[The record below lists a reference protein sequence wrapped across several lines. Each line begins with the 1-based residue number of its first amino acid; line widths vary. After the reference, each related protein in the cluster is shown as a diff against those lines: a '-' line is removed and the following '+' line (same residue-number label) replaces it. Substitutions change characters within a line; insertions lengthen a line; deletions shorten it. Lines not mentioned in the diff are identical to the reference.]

1 MISSTKKLI
10 NGLFILRLGDYNM
23 QKDNVELKVSYQG
36 KLEEVSAG
44 LESAVSRELRSKT
57 GLMGDVSLTNLR
69 YAVILQP
76 ANDSRASV
84 GYSGTST
91 SSLDDAVVNATKSSF
106 NTENVTAQ
114 LEVVAEVPYFTVP
127 VVVRSLSKEK
137 LEQYSTQAVRELQNT
152 YGNRVNANP
161 TSIDY
166 KVLHSKTGYVN
177 DTNLPKDEMS
187 WIQRKFSIVSE
198 AVSKQSLED
207 AETRAATKSKK
218 VKSTVYEQ
226 RSQVMIYGQPEGSIA
241 VNEEGMAV
249 PMIITSSKTLP
260 RAAQPAA
267 KDPVSLSS
275 PYALM

>member
-1 MISSTKKLI
+1 
-10 NGLFILRLGDYNM
+10 M